1 MSSTRSWAAA
11 ARAAGTIRQRKP
23 AWTVHHAQ
31 NHALLGSP
39 PAPPCWTSHLAFGLI
54 GFAMPVVTLS
64 FYILT
69 VCYTRIYPLKRC
81 HPCICICNI
90 SISASACNSCIK
102 CDKDY
107 EYKKYTTRWIGVLT
121 SFFDREEFLALK
133 HSSSLP
139 HTYQLTIMH

>member
-69 VCYTRIYPLKRC
+69 VCYTRIYPLKIHVPSMYLYLQYFHIRV
-81 HPCICICNI
+81 
-90 SISASACNSCIK
+90 
-102 CDKDY
+102 
-107 EYKKYTTRWIGVLT
+107 RVQ
-121 SFFDREEFLALK
+121 FLHK
-133 HSSSLP
+133 
-139 HTYQLTIMH
+139 M